1 MATPPKR
8 DKNTSDQECQ
18 NTKEKEDLEDSS
30 KELIS
35 RMATPPKISKRTSDQ
50 ELQKAKEKEDLE
62 DSSKELISKMT
73 TPPKIRKRASDQ
85 ELQNIKQ
92 KEDLEDSSE
101 ELISKMATPPKISKR
116 TSDQE
121 LQKLKEKENL
131 EVSSKELISKMA
143 IPPKI
148 SKRTSDQELQKTKK
162 KEDLEDSSKVSETK
176 LLPPR
181 PGGPSQVSPDP
192 STQKIDVPSSQKVK
206 PVVPAAPSQKPVS
219 KGAKH
224 ECAPKNPQQDR
235 PQATSSIQ
243 MQLPLLRKLSR
254 FLSKQTRRRTQ
265 PTVSR
270 NQRQEPPT
278 LLQAPL
284 ASMISRR
291 GRYLYSTTKKPRVLV
306 NYQRTMASSCRHC
319 RRVSRPHSCPFT
331 RMTSRLRNLERLLRS
346 PAIQNY
352 LNRNLQS
359 QSRTSVGKQPCSPT
373 SKRQRRFRDF
383 RNEPR
388 EEDFTLACE
397 YRGLRGPFQCPC
409 CSETCRDGAD
419 FVIHLK
425 KHSGIK
431 VTVMVDE
438 PNLFLCPYCKQ
449 TFDGQQTILTHPCP
463 AQ

>member
-131 EVSSKELISKMA
+131 EVSSK
-143 IPPKI
+143 
-148 SKRTSDQELQKTKK
+148 
-162 KEDLEDSSKVSETK
+162 
-176 LLPPR
+176 
-181 PGGPSQVSPDP
+181 
-192 STQKIDVPSSQKVK
+192 
-206 PVVPAAPSQKPVS
+206 VS